1 MGEEVNYGTEREVR
15 SGGRGGRAGEGGRR
29 AHRDVPFVYQF
40 SRLWLSYAQIR
51 SVSTPLQ
58 RIRLVNHADH
68 VQLLEKGINRD
79 SGGVWVDFGAGS
91 GAFTLALRDIAG
103 PDTAII
109 AIDRDRA
116 SLQMLRATMERLFP
130 GTRLRLLQADMAG
143 HLTLPPLDGIVA
155 ANAIHFVPL
164 PDQTTLLRRWRS
176 YLKPEGRLIVIE
188 YDADSGNRWAPYPMS
203 YAAFRE
209 TARAAG
215 FTEPELLGSRPSQW
229 LGRIYSA
236 LTRPILVTAPP
247 SPAPGQSV
255 RTTETS

>member
-1 MGEEVNYGTEREVR
+1 MAILRPGSLRVN
-15 SGGRGGRAGEGGRR
+15 
-29 AHRDVPFVYQF
+29 
-40 SRLWLSYAQIR
+40 
-51 SVSTPLQ
+51 PLP

-68 VQLLEKGINRD
+68 VQLLEHGIDRD

-103 PDTAII
+103 PDTTII
-109 AIDRDRA
+109 AIDQDRA
-116 SLQMLRATMERLFP
+116 SLQMLRATMDRLFP